1 MTMKCLKYTTHTC
14 PICCSQVVCTLK
26 PAKSHAIIP
35 ATIIL
40 RTVVPWLQIQAIHTI
55 GIATGQLVNL
65 QPLNGQ
71 PVSPHNSTSVG
82 TGRIPS
88 PENPTG
94 HVCVPT
100 SSTALVLHVSNQINV
115 QGNVK
120 LLGEGR
126 PILSQHNCEP
136 VAHSLIAVA
145 AKGLATKGDCQPV
158 PQAGALNVCGGLCHG
173 WAIHMGT
180 QHDLHCTFANH

>member
-1 MTMKCLKYTTHTC
+1 MSGETVCRSWFMTVQRREIDGTEVQPLMPECTYHGHRSRNTVQELVSSLQSRSYEMTLKFLKCTTHTR

-26 PAKSHAIIP
+26 PAQSHASIP
-35 ATIIL
+35 ATMIL
-40 RTVVPWLQIQAIHTI
+40 RTVVPWLQIQAIHTT
-55 GIATGQLVNL
+55 GIAAGQLVNL

-71 PVSPHNSTSVG
+71 PVSPHNSTSVR

-115 QGNVK
+115 QGHVK
-120 LLGEGR
+120 LLGE
-126 PILSQHNCEP
+126 S
-136 VAHSLIAVA
+136 
-145 AKGLATKGDCQPV
+145 
-158 PQAGALNVCGGLCHG
+158 
-173 WAIHMGT
+173 
-180 QHDLHCTFANH
+180 